1 MPCNEFCGCTESG
14 CKNKFYE
21 HSLENGGGDNECAE
35 DNETDVDLVDDHD
48 HDF

>member
-1 MPCNEFCGCTESG
+1 MPCNEFCGCAESG

-21 HSLENGGGDNECAE
+21 HFLENGGGDNECAE